1 MQGRGRRWP
10 KKKPSGSESEEEEQ
24 VEQGTSSLGSRG
36 VSKGPCSRPLG
47 ASALS
52 PARHSCSGLDP
63 CSTLWVSG
71 LELAVAAFR
80 RAASGTVRACSGT
93 RSPPSTLSSP
103 DSPAPG
109 RVRHALLRAPS
120 LFPTSQRGG
129 PLKPDPGS
137 RPAPGPCARLCRG
150 DASAAAI
157 PLQGSPPLPAS
168 AHQRAAASPV
178 LEPSPA
184 PRLRLRRRVGSG
196 GPWSTPAWDTR

>member
-24 VEQGTSSLGSRG
+24 VGQGTSSLGSRG
-36 VSKGPCSRPLG
+36 VSKGPCSPALG

-52 PARHSCSGLDP
+52 PARHSCSRLDP

-80 RAASGTVRACSGT
+80 RAASEMVRACSGT

-109 RVRHALLRAPS
+109 WVRHALLRAPS
-120 LFPTSQRGG
+120 FLPTSLRGG

-137 RPAPGPCARLCRG
+137 RPAPGPCAPPPRRFLSR
-150 DASAAAI
+150 A
-157 PLQGSPPLPAS
+157 PRPSPPPPT
-168 AHQRAAASPV
+168 RGR
-178 LEPSPA
+178 
-184 PRLRLRRRVGSG
+184 PRPQYRSRVPRRG
-196 GPWSTPAWDTR
+196 